1 VQTGA
6 ELISEASAIPRF
18 TTQLLTTFASLAL
31 LLAVL
36 GIYGLISY
44 YTSQRTHEIGV
55 RMALGAQRNDV
66 MRLVLSE
73 GMLLTG
79 VGIVICLVVSYG
91 FTKSLASLLYGISAT
106 DFYSFTAAALLFF
119 VVGIAAC
126 WIPAR
131 RAMLADPIVAL
142 RYE

>member
-1 VQTGA
+1 
-6 ELISEASAIPRF
+6 
-18 TTQLLTTFASLAL
+18 
-31 LLAVL
+31 
-36 GIYGLISY
+36 
-44 YTSQRTHEIGV
+44 
-55 RMALGAQRNDV
+55 
-66 MRLVLSE
+66 
-73 GMLLTG
+73 MLLTG
-79 VGIVICLVVSYG
+79 VGIVIGLVVSYG

-131 RAMLADPIVAL
+131 RAMLADPIVAV